1 MSYWDKILESF
12 SYKTKTGAP
21 DFSNPNDRLLLRM
34 ELLKKGWNENA
45 VNELLSRLIEV
56 RSKEQEEYRYGKQW
70 VQQPQVHTRQ
80 DYFSRCEDDCTENP
94 HKVGKNIFDYQSTSL
109 FSLFLLNHFTSR
121 SIQLLHPILVIDT
134 ISKVLKLFR

>member
-56 RSKEQEEYRYGKQW
+56 RSKEQEEY
-70 VQQPQVHTRQ
+70 
-80 DYFSRCEDDCTENP
+80 
-94 HKVGKNIFDYQSTSL
+94 
-109 FSLFLLNHFTSR
+109 
-121 SIQLLHPILVIDT
+121 
-134 ISKVLKLFR
+134 LKGL